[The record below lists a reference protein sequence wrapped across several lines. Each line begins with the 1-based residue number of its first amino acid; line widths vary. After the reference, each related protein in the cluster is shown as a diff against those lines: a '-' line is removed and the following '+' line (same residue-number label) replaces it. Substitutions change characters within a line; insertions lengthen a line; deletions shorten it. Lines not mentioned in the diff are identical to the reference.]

1 MRFSAAIS
9 GTKSVEQKGESKCD
23 VVETCALDE
32 TLSSQYLLFLWRI
45 DSAAKEGVDEDIII
59 NNGDDKAFDEQ
70 VLRALAEIVRG
81 EGELDAQDASNALHG
96 AVKGQ
101 TAGGTF
107 VAEDGGYAD
116 WDDSEAARSRR
127 HAVVSAAVGRF
138 ARQFG
143 QKRRS

>member
-1 MRFSAAIS
+1 M
-9 GTKSVEQKGESKCD
+9 
-23 VVETCALDE
+23 
-32 TLSSQYLLFLWRI
+32 LFLCRL
-45 DSAAKEGVDEDIII
+45 DSTSKEVTDDDINN
-59 NNGDDKAFDEQ
+59 NNGDENAFDAQ
-70 VLRALAEIVRG
+70 VLRALAEIARG
-81 EGELDAQDASNALHG
+81 EGELDAQHASNALHG

-107 VAEDGGYAD
+107 VAEDGGHAD

-138 ARQFG
+138 ARQFE